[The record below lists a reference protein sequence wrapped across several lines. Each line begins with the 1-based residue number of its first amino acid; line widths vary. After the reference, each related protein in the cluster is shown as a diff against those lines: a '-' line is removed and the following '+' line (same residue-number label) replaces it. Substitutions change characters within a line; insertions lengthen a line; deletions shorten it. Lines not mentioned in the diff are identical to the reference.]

1 MSWKIKRIWPG
12 ALFAC
17 LALALLAL
25 WGCEGKASS
34 DEQLLKDVEG
44 DVGSAAATI
53 DTGVF
58 TTSYEYAPE
67 DADATWDASS
77 ATTVALNDG
86 TAQISGTG
94 ARFLDGK
101 LTIEDA
107 GTYVLAGA
115 LANGQVI
122 IDADKGDLVRLV
134 LDGVSLHNDG
144 GAAIYASQ
152 SEKVVLILADGTQN
166 TVSDG
171 EGYEASDD
179 DESSAAVFI
188 QDDLSITGN
197 GALTVDGN
205 SKHGIRTQDTL
216 AITGGVI
223 EVAAVGDALRGH
235 DGVAIEGG
243 EITLNAEGDGI
254 QSNNDQD
261 DAKGFVVISGGDLFI
276 QAKSDGVQAATALTV
291 TGGTFDIMTGAGSA
305 NAPVREDDF
314 RGGRQGQTPP
324 TTDDSVSMKA
334 LKAGK
339 QLGISG
345 GDFTIDAED
354 DAVHSNDKVVIT
366 AGDLSIKTGDDGVH
380 ADGAV
385 TISGGTVAVSDC
397 YEGIEGLSVT
407 VAGGDISVVAKD
419 DALNAAGGVQNAPR
433 AGGSGGRD
441 GFLSDGGAFVR
452 ISGGSL
458 DLTGTFDGIDANG
471 DIYLEG
477 GTVKVSGRSQGMD
490 GAVDLDGNMFLT
502 GGELITAGSVQ
513 NSFTDP
519 TQPVLL
525 VSYTQQKGSG
535 SVIAIKDA
543 KGNTLLEYTSNTACS
558 MSGFTSPSFA
568 VGETYSLFVDG
579 EKLADIKLNGMVT
592 TTADDGSAY
601 NGGRGNGRGGFGG
614 GAPAP
619 GGRGQSTTV
628 AA

>member
-1 MSWKIKRIWPG
+1 MSWKIKRIWPA
-12 ALFAC
+12 ALSFC

-25 WGCEGKASS
+25 WGCTGKASS
-34 DEQLLKDVEG
+34 EGSDSQLLDDVEG
-44 DVGSAAATI
+44 DAGSAAATI

-67 DADATWDASS
+67 DTDATWDASS
-77 ATTVALNDG
+77 ATAVTFDG
-86 TAQISGTG
+86 AAAQVSGTG

-107 GTYVLAGA
+107 GTYVLSGD
-115 LANGQVI
+115 LANGQVV

-134 LDGVSLHNDG
+134 LDGVSLHNGG

-152 SEKVVLILADGTQN
+152 SEKVVLILADGAQN

-179 DESSAAVFI
+179 DGSSAAIFI
-188 QDDLSITGN
+188 QDDLSITGS

-205 SKHGIRTQDTL
+205 CKHGIRTQDTL

-261 DAKGFVVISGGDLFI
+261 DAKGFVAISGGDLFI

-324 TTDDSVSMKA
+324 AADGSVSMKA

-339 QLGISG
+339 QLGIDG
-345 GDFTIDAED
+345 GSFTIDAED
-354 DAVHSNDKVVIT
+354 DAVHSNDKVVIA
-366 AGDLSIKTGDDGVH
+366 AGELSIKTGDDGVH

-385 TISGGTVAVSDC
+385 VISGGTVAVDDC

-407 VAGGDISVVAKD
+407 VSGGDISVMAKD
-419 DALNAAGGVQNAPR
+419 DALNAAGGVQNA
-433 AGGSGGRD
+433 GGRD
-441 GFLSDGGAFVR
+441 GFLLEGGAFVR
-452 ISGGSL
+452 ITGGSL

-519 TQPVLL
+519 AQPVLL

-543 KGNTLLEYTSNTACS
+543 KGNTLLEYISKTACS
-558 MSGFTSPSFA
+558 MSGFTSPSFT

-579 EKLADIKLNGMVT
+579 EKLADIRLSGMVT

-601 NGGRGNGRGGFGG
+601 NGGRGGGRGGFGG
-614 GAPAP
+614 GGPAP
-619 GGRGQSTTV
+619 GGRGQSATV